1 MIEYKNLEL
10 ICQKYEYMFNALQYR
25 MKVDQ
30 ELKTSKELLLQEYSI
45 L

>member
-1 MIEYKNLEL
+1 
-10 ICQKYEYMFNALQYR
+10 MFNALQYR